1 MPRPADKSIGKKRGA
16 VIPAAAA
23 ATIETNAK
31 GSATLADPDN
41 HCGGLF
47 MFLGLRL
54 VAKRRGRGA
63 IR

>member
-1 MPRPADKSIGKKRGA
+1 MPAT
-16 VIPAAAA
+16 AA
-23 ATIETNAK
+23 ATMETKAK
-31 GSATLADPDN
+31 GSATLADLDN